1 MPHLSVNQ
9 QTTSVNTDCPLPI
22 ADTYAN
28 AILRTLS
35 SFKLPSPPIS
45 IHASRQHRHSYSHS
59 KTVSQSVINEVSGL
73 KTCIYRCSYICSS
86 FSHSYFQVE
95 VNGRSTSFFSTCWGL
110 LVMSYIQDVMIFR
123 LSLKLNISVWVHVLY
138 FCLVCGDDKL
148 ILFRHCKE
156 LKDYHCPEIQ
166 ITYYIYIYI
175 YIYVCI
181 WHKLSNEE
189 LQI

>member
-95 VNGRSTSFFSTCWGL
+95 VNGRSTSFFFYMLGL
-110 LVMSYIQDVMIFR
+110 ASYVIHTGRNDFSAFFEIEYLCMGPC
-123 LSLKLNISVWVHVLY
+123 SLFLL
-138 FCLVCGDDKL
+138 GM
-148 ILFRHCKE
+148 R
-156 LKDYHCPEIQ
+156 
-166 ITYYIYIYI
+166 
-175 YIYVCI
+175 
-181 WHKLSNEE
+181 
-189 LQI
+189 